1 MSRVRALAVLCLL
14 VVLVP
19 PADAGKSKTSFMT
32 RPGTI
37 AMDSFSVVT
46 PGGSCG
52 SWALAAAT
60 ESILALDDIKLDQH
74 VLLQKAYGGE
84 LCDDRLDL
92 QAVAKA
98 VNGEYETGPKKGMK
112 VVTRV
117 FPAGA
122 PLQEE
127 LISALQNKRPMI
139 VIYKGHPYVAVAVEY
154 DENIGPRG
162 MRLWEAHTITLLDPT
177 AADEEHRRILFDKA
191 KDDVNDFTGAVQY
204 VLFPTE
210 QVDWVAPQ

>member
-14 VVLVP
+14 AVLVP
-19 PADAGKSKTSFMT
+19 AATAGKKPSFMT
-32 RPGTI
+32 KPGTV

-46 PGGSCG
+46 PGGDCG

-60 ESILALDDIKLDQH
+60 ESILALDGVKLDQH
-74 VLLQKAYGGE
+74 VLLDKAYAGE
-84 LCDDRLDL
+84 VCDDRLDL
-92 QAVAKA
+92 PAIAQA
-98 VNGEYETGPKKGMK
+98 VNGDYETGPKKGMK

-117 FPAGA
+117 FPAGV

-127 LISALQNKRPMI
+127 LINALRNKRPMI
-139 VIYKGHPYVAVAVEY
+139 VIYKGHPYVAVAVAY
-154 DENIGPRG
+154 DENIGPQG

-177 AADEEHRRILFDKA
+177 AADEDHRYVLFDKA
-191 KDDVNDFTGAVQY
+191 KDNVNDFAGALQF

-210 QVDWVAPQ
+210 QVEWVPPQN

>member
-14 VVLVP
+14 ALLA
-19 PADAGKSKTSFMT
+19 PAANAGKKAAFMT
-32 RPGTI
+32 KPGTV
-37 AMDSFSVVT
+37 AMDSFTVVQ
-46 PGGSCG
+46 PGGDCG

-60 ESILALDDIKLDQH
+60 QSILALDDVKLDQH

-92 QAVAKA
+92 QAFANA
-98 VNGEYETGPKKGMK
+98 VNGDYEIGPKKGMK

-122 PLQEE
+122 PLQED
-127 LISALQNKRPMI
+127 LISALRNKRPMI

-191 KDDVNDFTGAVQY
+191 KDDVNDFTGAVQFS
-204 VLFPTE
+204 LFPTE
-210 QVDWVAPQ
+210 QIDWAPPQ